1 MNVALCCRKWNE
13 LVTPVLYST
22 IVDEQSH
29 TTKFLRTLLERSD
42 LASYVKTYSADFP
55 WVDTIE
61 PNLIKSHRAQLRTI
75 TKTICLRK
83 DLSEDW
89 YEIVFGPPQDSDTGD
104 ALTALIMSLLPNLS
118 TLELPSEKQLGL
130 YIELIIE
137 KASHL
142 QLAGTPEP

>member
-42 LASYVKTYSADFP
+42 LASYVP